1 MENGITVWYNGKN
14 IEIPLERKNMGNM
27 EIARETLEKENCTCV
42 AFNGEKIVK
51 SFERGVK
58 PLLEMIDEGTDLSG
72 YSAADRVVGRAA
84 AFLYVK
90 LKISEVYSYV
100 LSRPAIEIFNR
111 YRIPVRYEKLVD
123 VIVNR
128 TNTGLCPMESS
139 VMDTNDPE
147 EAERKIRKKLSELAS
162 GR

>member
-1 MENGITVWYNGKN
+1 MENVDV
-14 IEIPLERKNMGNM
+14 
-27 EIARETLEKENCTCV
+27 ARTTLEKENCTFV
-42 AFNGEKIVK
+42 AYNGKKTVK

-58 PLLEMIDEGTDLSG
+58 PLLEMIDAGTDLSG

-90 LKISEVYSYV
+90 LRISEVYSYV
-100 LSRPAIEIFNR
+100 LSRPAVEIFDR
-111 YRIPVRYEKLVD
+111 YRIPVSYEKLVD

-147 EAERKIRKKLSELAS
+147 EAEWKIRKKLSELAS
-162 GR
+162 GK

>member
-1 MENGITVWYNGKN
+1 MENVDV
-14 IEIPLERKNMGNM
+14 
-27 EIARETLEKENCTCV
+27 ARTTLEKENCTFV
-42 AFNGEKIVK
+42 AYNGKKTVK

-90 LKISEVYSYV
+90 LRISEVYSYV
-100 LSRPAIEIFNR
+100 LSRPAVEIFDR
-111 YRIPVRYEKLVD
+111 YRIPVSYEKLVD

-147 EAERKIRKKLSELAS
+147 EAEWKIRKKLSELAS
-162 GR
+162 GK

>member
-1 MENGITVWYNGKN
+1 MENVDV
-14 IEIPLERKNMGNM
+14 
-27 EIARETLEKENCTCV
+27 ARTTLEKENCTFV
-42 AFNGEKIVK
+42 AYNGKKTVK

-72 YSAADRVVGRAA
+72 YSAVDRVVGRAA

-90 LKISEVYSYV
+90 LRISEVYSYV
-100 LSRPAIEIFNR
+100 LSRPAVEIFDR
-111 YRIPVRYEKLVD
+111 YRIPVSYEKLVD

-147 EAERKIRKKLSELAS
+147 EAEWKIRKKLSELAS
-162 GR
+162 GK

>member
-1 MENGITVWYNGKN
+1 MENVDV
-14 IEIPLERKNMGNM
+14 
-27 EIARETLEKENCTCV
+27 ARTTLEKENCTFV
-42 AFNGEKIVK
+42 AYNGKKTVK
-51 SFERGVK
+51 SFKRGVK

-90 LKISEVYSYV
+90 LRISEVYSYV
-100 LSRPAIEIFNR
+100 LSRPAVEIFDR
-111 YRIPVRYEKLVD
+111 YRIPVSYEKLVD
-123 VIVNR
+123 MIVNR

-147 EAERKIRKKLSELAS
+147 EAEWKIRKKLSELAS
-162 GR
+162 GK